1 MGNPEGVRQY
11 PIWLGD
17 YDVCLTAARIP
28 GEKLDMPKWSFSSVG
43 KGVVELTWIG
53 RASNLMLA
61 RGAYQTVHAGFGSGG
76 RDYVGWGNFSTRDYP
91 CREF

>member
-17 YDVCLTAARIP
+17 YDVCLTAARISSK
-28 GEKLDMPKWSFSSVG
+28 KLGLSKWSFSAVG

-53 RASNLMLA
+53 RAFNVMLA
-61 RGAYQTVHAGFGSGG
+61 RGAYQMVHACRLRQRGE
-76 RDYVGWGNFSTRDYP
+76 DYNGWGNFSTRTYP
-91 CREF
+91 C